1 MTVIKD
7 ISTYVKAHHIIA
19 FLGAI
24 VLLIA
29 LYQYSSG
36 KSNVMDRMSGLTYGE
51 FSSGSQS
58 HSSSLGGGGDSN
70 TKVVPNNTGDIHDQ
84 YSSVSGI
91 STTQGLPP
99 SNSKVTPTTNPNDLL
114 PSDVNSQ
121 WSKLNP
127 NGNSELANVNLL
139 KAGFYNGIDT
149 IGSTLRNANLQI
161 RSEPPNPTTMVS
173 PWMQSTIEPDLM
185 RVPLEIGARV

>member
-24 VLLIA
+24 VLVIA

-36 KSNVMDRMSGLTYGE
+36 KSNIMDKMAGLSYGE
-51 FSSGSQS
+51 FSATP
-58 HSSSLGGGGDSN
+58 SSSGGNQN
-70 TKVVPNNTGDIHDQ
+70 TKVVPNNTGEISDQ

-91 STTQGLPP
+91 STTQGMPP
-99 SNSKVTPTTNPNDLL
+99 SNARVATTNPNDLL
-114 PSDVNSQ
+114 PNDVNSQ

-149 IGSTLRNANLQI
+149 IGSTLRNANLQV

>member
-7 ISTYVKAHHIIA
+7 ISTYVKSHHIIA

-24 VLLIA
+24 VLVIA

-36 KSNVMDRMSGLTYGE
+36 KSTIMDKMSGLKYGE
-51 FSSGSQS
+51 YSSSPSSG
-58 HSSSLGGGGDSN
+58 GDQN
-70 TKVVPNNTGDIHDQ
+70 TNVVPNTTGEIRDQ

-91 STTQGLPP
+91 STTQGIHT
-99 SNSKVTPTTNPNDLL
+99 SSSSRVSTTNPNDLL
-114 PSDVNSQ
+114 PNDVNSQ

>member
-1 MTVIKD
+1 MIKD
-7 ISTYVKAHHIIA
+7 ISAYVKTHHIIA
-19 FLGAI
+19 FVGAI
-24 VLLIA
+24 VLIIA

-36 KSNVMDRMSGLTYGE
+36 KSSVIDKMTGGLPYGE
-51 FSSGSQS
+51 Y
-58 HSSSLGGGGDSN
+58 SSSPSKLQGSSDTS
-70 TKVVPNNTGDIHDQ
+70 VVPNNTGEIRDQ

-91 STTQGLPP
+91 STTQGMPP
-99 SNSKVTPTTNPNDLL
+99 SNAKVATTNPNDLL
-114 PSDVNSQ
+114 PLDVNSQ

-127 NGNSELANVNLL
+127 NGNSELANINLL

-161 RSEPPNPTTMVS
+161 RSEPPNPTTVVS

-185 RVPLEIGARV
+185 RVPLEIGGPNQ